1 MPRPFL
7 CTLAIDRYMN
17 MIDGKNNTTNSD
29 DDDDRNNNID
39 NFTPY
44 PHVVIVHSLY
54 KTDHNNQR
62 SGCAGKRCTEN
73 TPIHIYLRII
83 SDNTPPT

>member
-1 MPRPFL
+1 
-7 CTLAIDRYMN
+7 

-44 PHVVIVHSLY
+44 LHVVIVHTVFTKPTIIIRGQVVPGKGVP
-54 KTDHNNQR
+54 KTLQFT
-62 SGCAGKRCTEN
+62 ST
-73 TPIHIYLRII
+73 
-83 SDNTPPT
+83 